1 MQYACRKHGSLD
13 SSEYDTSLFE
23 IQGYNLIS
31 AGKYCSPH
39 RGLIIYLREDYNF
52 EIFNLHPQSM
62 IWDGLFIEINGKAL
76 GRKHAIVGNK
86 TPKRCSTKLLNI
98 YF

>member
-1 MQYACRKHGSLD
+1 MKIIRNFKFELSKPLYKNRQSKSLRNEINNQYKVSAICLSEIWL

-39 RGLIIYLREDYNF
+39 SGLIIYLREDYNF
-52 EIFNLHPQSM
+52 EF
-62 IWDGLFIEINGKAL
+62 FICTHNQ
-76 GRKHAIVGNK
+76 
-86 TPKRCSTKLLNI
+86 
-98 YF
+98 